1 MLFIHHL
8 RLRSRFA
15 IENQLN
21 SDSQTLIGPHNL
33 LLGEKIM
40 FPRLPRTALVFAAI
54 FALLVL
60 PTAWAQSTSAIQGT
74 VTDSSGAVVP
84 SASVIVQNQGTAE
97 ERTTETDSNGHYAV
111 PSLPVGTYKVIVKA
125 PGMQSAAATNLV
137 LEVARTAQ
145 QDFKLKV
152 ASVETTVEIAGTA
165 PVIEGTTVGVGQ
177 VVNQDTVQQIPL
189 NGRHFVDM
197 GLLIPGS
204 VTPPQVGN
212 LTAPLRG
219 QGSFSFNTAGS
230 REDAVNFMI
239 NGINLNDMVQN
250 QITFQPS
257 INTVQE
263 FKVDNQ
269 TYSAEYGRNSGAI
282 VNIATRSGTNGLHGE
297 VFEFIRNNALDARN
311 FFNRET
317 NTDPT
322 SPLFGTHVRQSTF
335 KRNSFG
341 AAAGG
346 PIWKDR
352 TFFFLSYE
360 ALRQRQGVDTNG
372 GVPTS
377 AQRATVTDP
386 AVQKLLAL
394 LPLPNSGN
402 NFVGSSTAPVNIDQG
417 TADISHTFNSSDRLH
432 GYYALQQDL
441 RQEPILQG
449 NNLPGFGDTR
459 QSRRQIFTLNETHV
473 FSSQWVN
480 EARLGFN
487 RIFITFAPNVKL
499 NPTDFNISDGI
510 TTALGLPQ
518 IQVNGLGVGLNF
530 GGPAGFPQGRGD
542 LTGVLSDTISWLH
555 GNHNIKMGGEFRR
568 FNGNSFTS
576 DTGRFVFNSFD
587 NFRQGLADQFIVTPG
602 NRPSRVAV
610 NALGFFAV
618 DSYKALPYFT
628 LELGL
633 RFDWNMSPTE
643 ARNRFVN
650 FDQTTSSLLQVGHEV
665 GDVYNQNAYLE
676 PRVGFA
682 WDLFHDGKT
691 ILRSAYGYTVDQ
703 PTSNLVTP
711 LASNPPFAFPINFV
725 DNPKAT
731 PAVPPIP
738 ITNAFNAVTASNTI
752 ALSAVNHNLKNAY
765 VQQWNLNLQ
774 HQVTPTVGMMIGY
787 FGSKGTHLRL
797 VRNLNQIEFLA
808 SSTLRPF
815 PNLVGS
821 QSVPCSVFSSGTC
834 PKLSTIAELDDAGNS
849 NYNAL
854 WATATKRLSHGV
866 EFSASYTWSK
876 SLDYN
881 SLGSQQ
887 GTTVPLE
894 DSTNPR
900 LNYGPSDYDAR
911 HRFVLSGLYNLP
923 FHGNRVVEGWQ
934 FATIASFQSGNP
946 VNVVTSSGLTGTAN
960 TVRPDQLAPIT
971 ILNQVVTV
979 PGSQFGN
986 VQWFANNGAA
996 SICNLGPV
1004 IPAGCIL
1011 GVPTTATGLSTTRF
1025 GNMRR
1030 NSLLGPGF
1038 ENVDF
1043 SVIKNTKITERVTA
1057 EFRAEFFDFLNHPNL
1072 GQPNTP
1078 GFTSMVIQAPPAAT
1092 NAGYIT
1098 NTRFPTG
1105 DSGSARQIQFA
1116 MKFKF

>member
-1 MLFIHHL
+1 MFRKLPAPFLF
-8 RLRSRFA
+8 
-15 IENQLN
+15 
-21 SDSQTLIGPHNL
+21 
-33 LLGEKIM
+33 
-40 FPRLPRTALVFAAI
+40 LVAVI
-54 FALLVL
+54 ALLIVL
-60 PTAWAQSTSAIQGT
+60 PAAWAQSTSSIQGS
-74 VTDSSGAVVP
+74 VLDSSGAVVGN
-84 SASVIVQNQGTAE
+84 ATVIVQNQGTAE
-97 ERTTETDSNGHYAV
+97 ERATQTDSNGHYAV
-111 PSLPVGTYKVIVKA
+111 PSLPVGTYKVTVKA

-137 LEVARTAQ
+137 LEVARTVE
-145 QDFKLKV
+145 QDFRLKV
-152 ASVETTVEIAGTA
+152 ASVETVVEIAGTA

-257 INTVQE
+257 INTVSE

-297 VFEFIRNNALDARN
+297 MFEFIRNNALDARN

-317 NTDPT
+317 NMDPT
-322 SPLFGTHVRQSTF
+322 NSLFGTHVRQSTF
-335 KRNSFG
+335 KRNNFG
-341 AAAGG
+341 ASAGG

-372 GVPTS
+372 GVLTA
-377 AQRATVTDP
+377 AQRAGVTDP
-386 AVQKLLAL
+386 AVQKLLPL

-441 RQEPILQG
+441 RQEPTLQG

-459 QSRRQIFTLNETHV
+459 HSRRQIFTLNETHV

-487 RIFITFAPNVKL
+487 RIFITFAPNVQV
-499 NPTDFNISDGI
+499 NPLDFNISDGNS
-510 TTALGLPQ
+510 TAIGLPQ
-518 IQVNGLGVGLNF
+518 IQVNGVGVGLNF
-530 GGPAGFPQGRGD
+530 GGPSGFPQGRGD
-542 LTGVLSDTISWLH
+542 LTGVFSDTVSWLH
-555 GNHNIKMGGEFRR
+555 GNHNIKLGGEFRR
-568 FNGNSFTS
+568 FNGNSFNG
-576 DTGRFVFNSFD
+576 DTARFVFNSLT
-587 NFRQGLADQFIVTPG
+587 NFQHGMADQFIVTPG
-602 NRPSRVAV
+602 NRPSRVGI

-618 DSYKALPYFT
+618 DSYKILPYLT
-628 LELGL
+628 LELGARL
-633 RFDWNMSPTE
+633 DWNMSPTE
-643 ARNRFVN
+643 AHDRFVN
-650 FDQTTSSLLQVGHEV
+650 FDPATGSLVRVGHEV
-665 GDVYNQNAYLE
+665 GDVYNQNAYLQ

-711 LASNPPFAFPINFV
+711 LASNPPFANPINFV
-725 DNPKAT
+725 DNPPT
-731 PAVPPIP
+731 IQPIP
-738 ITNAFNAVTASNTI
+738 ITNAFAMVTASNT
-752 ALSAVNHNLKNAY
+752 ASPNAVNHNLKDAY
-765 VQQWNLNLQ
+765 VQQWNLNIQ
-774 HQVTPTVGMMIGY
+774 QQVTPTLGMMVGY

-797 VRNLNQIEFLA
+797 VRNLNQRLFQLTG
-808 SSTLRPF
+808 SPRPFSTL
-815 PNLVGS
+815 VSS
-821 QSVPCSVFSSGTC
+821 QSVPCPVAPFTAC
-834 PKLSTIAELDDAGNS
+834 PTLGNISELDDAGNS
-849 NYNAL
+849 SYNAL

-866 EFSASYTWSK
+866 EFNASYTWSK

-900 LNYGPSDYDAR
+900 LNYGPSDFDVR

-923 FHGNRVVEGWQ
+923 FHGNRAVEGWQ

-960 TVRPDQLAPIT
+960 TVRPDQLAPIG
-971 ILNQVVTV
+971 IVNQVVTI

-996 SICNLGPV
+996 SICNGTVTGPV
-1004 IPAGCIL
+1004 TPSCL
-1011 GVPTTATGLSTTRF
+1011 LFFPTGRF
-1025 GNMRR
+1025 GTMRR

-1043 SVIKNTKITERVTA
+1043 SVIKSTKITERVTA

-1078 GFTSMVIQAPPAAT
+1078 GFVNMVIQNPPAAT

-1116 MKFKF
+1116 VKFKF